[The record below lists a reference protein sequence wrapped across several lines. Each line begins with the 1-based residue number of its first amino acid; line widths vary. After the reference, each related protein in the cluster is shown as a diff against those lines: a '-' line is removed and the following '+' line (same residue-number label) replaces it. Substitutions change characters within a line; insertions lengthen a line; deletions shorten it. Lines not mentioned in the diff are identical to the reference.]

1 MIQVPFGSTTP
12 GWPVMPSA
20 PFAWPQTVMPLGT
33 ASGPATPFTGAP
45 FTTPDPMT
53 SRTLGWPGTTI
64 GTGPAISPPPLSTP
78 LVLPDGVTAPAL
90 MAAIAVRR
98 GLPQGPTND
107 HDVEE
112 LLYDAMELLPGSSDV
127 EVRCESGRVTLTGN
141 VPHKRIKR
149 DVGELAWAIPAIN
162 DVQNTVTIT
171 GRRRSRPFGRENE
184 QQQPPGQTRKQS

>member
-12 GWPVMPSA
+12 GWPVMPSPA
-20 PFAWPQTVMPLGT
+20 FAWPQTPMSFGG
-33 ASGPATPFTGAP
+33 ASGAATPFAA
-45 FTTPDPMT
+45 PDPMT
-53 SRTLGWPGTTI
+53 SRTFGWPGSPI
-64 GTGPAISPPPLSTP
+64 STGPAISPLPLSTP
-78 LVLPDGVTAPAL
+78 LVLPDSVTAPVL
-90 MAAIAVRR
+90 MASIAVRR

-184 QQQPPGQTRKQS
+184 QQQAAAAQSRKQS

>member
-1 MIQVPFGSTTP
+1 MG
-12 GWPVMPSA
+12 
-20 PFAWPQTVMPLGT
+20 
-33 ASGPATPFTGAP
+33 
-45 FTTPDPMT
+45 
-53 SRTLGWPGTTI
+53 
-64 GTGPAISPPPLSTP
+64 
-78 LVLPDGVTAPAL
+78 
-90 MAAIAVRR
+90 AIAVRR

-149 DVGELAWAIPAIN
+149 DVGELAWAIPAIT

-184 QQQPPGQTRKQS
+184 QQQAAQSRKQS

>member
-12 GWPVMPSA
+12 GWPVVPSSPTFA
-20 PFAWPQTVMPLGT
+20 FAWPQAAMPLGA
-33 ASGPATPFTGAP
+33 ASGPAA
-45 FTTPDPMT
+45 FTTQDPMT
-53 SRTLGWPGTTI
+53 SRTLGWPGSTI
-64 GTGPAISPPPLSTP
+64 STGPAISPPPLSTP
-78 LVLPDGVTAPAL
+78 LVLPDGVTAPVL

-98 GLPQGPTND
+98 GLPQGPTSD

-171 GRRRSRPFGRENE
+171 GRRRSRPFGRESE
-184 QQQPPGQTRKQS
+184 QPQQAGQSRKQS

>member
-1 MIQVPFGSTTP
+1 MIQAPFGSTAP
-12 GWPVMPSA
+12 VWPSMPSPA
-20 PFAWPQTVMPLGT
+20 FAWPQTPMPLAGT
-33 ASGPATPFTGAP
+33 PQRLTPE
-45 FTTPDPMT
+45 
-53 SRTLGWPGTTI
+53 SI
-64 GTGPAISPPPLSTP
+64 GTPTYGWTGLNTGLQMTQTPLSTP
-78 LVLPDGVTAPAL
+78 LMVPDGVTAAGL
-90 MAAIAVRR
+90 IAAVAMRR

-162 DVQNTVTIT
+162 DVVNNITIT
-171 GRRRSRPFGRENE
+171 GRRRSRAFGREAE
-184 QQQPPGQTRKQS
+184 PQQAGGQSRKQS